1 MMRASA
7 EIILMGAHFITAI
20 REAYSPAEVC
30 DLCSFGLTTLYAEI
44 KAGRLR
50 ARIRRTAH
58 RTATDQR
65 RRGQR
70 DRARRPVG
78 GAVARDRR
86 ARPPYPRDRKHP
98 WRGRA

>member
-50 ARIRRTAH
+50 ARKLGKKTLVLRSDLRSYLEALPNITVPN
-58 RTATDQR
+58 
-65 RRGQR
+65 
-70 DRARRPVG
+70 RP
-78 GAVARDRR
+78 DDH
-86 ARPPYPRDRKHP
+86 PHPYVNK
-98 WRGRA
+98 